1 MPRPSEYWNDI
12 KSIAKEIKEE
22 YPDPDGDHNERV
34 EQVHADVDGSSWIIY
49 YSNNEEVLRETENPP
64 DSDHVDDVTVPD
76 GTWKDRRATAA
87 FLAMEGDVFMRLN
100 ELDEESK
107 KRRSRKDWDPRK

>member
-64 DSDHVDDVTVPD
+64 DSDEVAAMTGP
-76 GTWKDRRATAA
+76 GKDWQDMRLTAA
-87 FLAMEGDVFMRLN
+87 FLAMEGDVFMTLN
-100 ELDEESK
+100 ELDKGVRKS
-107 KRRSRKDWDPRK
+107 RSRKDWDPRT